1 MISVVA
7 PVVVALAFML
17 PIASV
22 WVVKPG
28 SKLWRMRDTGYDK
41 NRPPSKTEWRTAQIG
56 YTVLLV
62 FLGGLFT
69 ILAWIS
75 LST

>member
-7 PVVVALAFML
+7 PVGIAIAFML
-17 PIASV
+17 SIISV

-28 SKLWRMRDTGYDK
+28 SKLWKMRDTGYDK
-41 NRPPSKTEWRTAQIG
+41 NRPPCEKEWRNVQIG

-62 FLGGLFT
+62 FLDILFT
-69 ILAWIS
+69 SLTWIS
-75 LST
+75 LSA